1 LLHKEK
7 HTNSTR
13 KKGQSATQRKIH
25 RKPAQFFENSTKLC
39 EIYIR
44 DRSLFIVQG
53 GIEEKLEGPLNFF
66 KPERRGL
73 EKIQRDE
80 RRGALKRFTCLKKH

>member
-1 LLHKEK
+1 MTSCARGLGLYSWTAEALGTVHYLLY
-7 HTNSTR
+7 R
-13 KKGQSATQRKIH
+13 
-25 RKPAQFFENSTKLC
+25 
-39 EIYIR
+39 
-44 DRSLFIVQG
+44 G